1 MAPSPSPIRAGEHG
15 APVAIEI
22 HARSIVN
29 RVPGADPMFRWTIN
43 PYRGCAHACVYCF
56 ARRTHEYLDLDS
68 GRDFDTR
75 ILVKVNAG
83 ELLRAQLARPSW
95 RGEHIAMGT
104 NTDPYQRAEGHYR
117 LMPKLIA
124 ALGEAANPFSILTKG
139 TLILRDLDLLEQA
152 AEITDVGP
160 AVSIGSIDTRT
171 WRTVEPGAPSP
182 RARLDVVK
190 RLTDRGLACSV
201 LMAPI
206 LPGLTDSV
214 EQIERTIAA
223 ITEAGATRLTPVVP
237 HLRPGA
243 REWYR
248 AWLER
253 EHPRLIPLYRQLYGQ
268 GSYAPASYQNIVTEA
283 GSEWPAPRSS
293 PRLPTGALLVATDFE
308 TITAGLHR
316 APAGGV
322 GTTAVQEERR
332 HSSLP
337 QGRKRPGPRSWTS
350 NQAST
355 NSTASIRSGGPA
367 RRHRRPEASTSGS
380 RWTPTNTRRMSAS
393 GTGPHVAA

>member
-1 MAPSPSPIRAGEHG
+1 MRWENLREDTETGQTALFDAPTTPRIRGTGRAGLVAPSPSPIRAGEPG

-22 HARSIVN
+22 RARSIVN

-117 LMPKLIA
+117 LMPKIIA
-124 ALGEAANPFSILTKG
+124 ALIEAANPFSILTKG
-139 TLILRDLDLLEQA
+139 TLILRDLDLLERA
-152 AEITDVGP
+152 AEVTDVGL
-160 AVSIGSIDTRT
+160 AVSIGSIDARL

-223 ITEAGATRLTPVVP
+223 IAEAGAVRLTPVVL

-248 AWLER
+248 TWLER
-253 EHPRLIPLYRQLYGQ
+253 EHPRLIPLYRQLYGR

-283 GSEWPAPRSS
+283 VREVAAGYGLDHPANERDTEKPARPAPNGQ
-293 PRLPTGALLVATDFE
+293 LPLDL
-308 TITAGLHR
+308 
-316 APAGGV
+316 
-322 GTTAVQEERR
+322 
-332 HSSLP
+332 
-337 QGRKRPGPRSWTS
+337 PGPALR
-350 NQAST
+350 N
-355 NSTASIRSGGPA
+355 RF
-367 RRHRRPEASTSGS
+367 
-380 RWTPTNTRRMSAS
+380 
-393 GTGPHVAA
+393 

>member
-1 MAPSPSPIRAGEHG
+1 MRWENLREDGTTEQTSLFEAPLTPPDRGTGRAGLATPSPDPIRAGQDGE
-15 APVAIEI
+15 ALAIEI
-22 HARSIVN
+22 RARSIIN

-75 ILVKVNAG
+75 ILVKTNAG

-117 LMPKLIA
+117 LMPQIIA
-124 ALGEAANPFSILTKG
+124 ALRDAANPFSILTKG
-139 TLILRDLDLLEQA
+139 TMILRDLDLLEQA
-152 AEITDVGP
+152 ARVTEVGL
-160 AVSIGSIDTRT
+160 AVSVGSVDDEVR
-171 WRTVEPGAPSP
+171 RTVEPGTPSA
-182 RARLDVVK
+182 RARLGVVR
-190 RLTDRGLACSV
+190 RLSDRGLTCSV

-214 EQIERTIAA
+214 EQIERTVAAIAA
-223 ITEAGATRLTPVVP
+223 AGATRVTPIVL

-253 EHPRLIPLYRQLYGQ
+253 EHPRLLPLYRELYGH
-268 GSYAPASYQNIVTEA
+268 GSYARASYQRIV
-283 GSEWPAPRSS
+283 
-293 PRLPTGALLVATDFE
+293 
-308 TITAGLHR
+308 
-316 APAGGV
+316 
-322 GTTAVQEERR
+322 TTAVREIAAR
-332 HSSLP
+332 HGLN
-337 QGRKRPGPRSWTS
+337 RPGSPRD
-350 NQAST
+350 AG
-355 NSTASIRSGGPA
+355 RREPA
-367 RRHRRPEASTSGS
+367 EDAQLPLDLPMAG
-380 RWTPTNTRRMSAS
+380 
-393 GTGPHVAA
+393 V